1 MKTLSAFTLVAVIT
15 VGFAAPAQA
24 NTITDTLTETV
35 SNQLTELSSNI
46 KQQAKT
52 ALEQT
57 IAELFFTQG
66 SQQAEHNVAQ
76 NTAAATT
83 QQQ

>member
-1 MKTLSAFTLVAVIT
+1 MKTLSALTLAAVIT

-57 IAELFFTQG
+57 VTELLFAVG
-66 SQQAEHNVAQ
+66 SEQAEKNVSQ
-76 NTAAATT
+76 TTAAVTT
-83 QQQ
+83 KQ

>member
-1 MKTLSAFTLVAVIT
+1 MKTLSALTLAVVIT

-57 IAELFFTQG
+57 IAELLFAVG
-66 SQQAEHNVAQ
+66 SEQAEQNVAQ
-76 NTAAATT
+76 TTAAVTT
-83 QQQ
+83 KQQ

>member
-1 MKTLSAFTLVAVIT
+1 MKTLSALTLAAVIT

-57 IAELFFTQG
+57 IAELLFAVG
-66 SQQAEHNVAQ
+66 SEQAEQNVAQ
-76 NTAAATT
+76 TTAAVTT